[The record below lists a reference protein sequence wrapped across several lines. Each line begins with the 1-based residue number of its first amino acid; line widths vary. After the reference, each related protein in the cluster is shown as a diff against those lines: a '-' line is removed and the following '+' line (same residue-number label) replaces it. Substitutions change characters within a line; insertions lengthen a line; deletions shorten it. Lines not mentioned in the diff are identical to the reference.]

1 MTLLG
6 TGLEPSLL
14 PPNLGVHGPDDGEAK
29 LVSKKENMNLKMTS
43 THANTP
49 SRDRNDGV
57 KHNKQFIGFGQV
69 N

>member
-1 MTLLG
+1 MK
-6 TGLEPSLL
+6 PSTRRESGQQKGAQVA
-14 PPNLGVHGPDDGEAK
+14 P
-29 LVSKKENMNLKMTS
+29 NMNLKMTS
-43 THANTP
+43 TSANTP